1 MTKDFI
7 GFMDGAVL
15 DDDGGDSMKFDLF
28 DGANWRRKV
37 SEPSRDGTVTVTL
50 STGKTV
56 TVNSKLLG
64 LLRVL
69 ADELAKTETKLH

>member
-7 GFMDGAVL
+7 SFMDVAAL
-15 DDDGGDSMKFDLF
+15 DDDCADSMKFDLF
-28 DGANWRRKV
+28 DGAIWRRKV
-37 SEPSRDGTVTVTL
+37 SEPSKIGTVTVTL

-69 ADELAKTETKLH
+69 ADELAKTETRLH